1 MNETRFPHMVKCPEC
16 GRAVRAETAALMG
29 CGLLAAPHQGARDKQ
44 VDCRAACQDRL
55 SSDWQQC
62 RPMAG
67 TCPRLGEYLTME
79 TWDRP
84 SRSMESRTDRIRTEL
99 GNLYLAVTVD
109 ENGRPFE
116 VFGWIGKTGTF
127 GHGMTELACRLL
139 SLHLRRGTPI
149 EEIIEQCRGIRD
161 MTPTPNV
168 QNDGTVVW
176 NTGVGDA
183 IAQVLRQYS
192 EENPEDL

>member
-1 MNETRFPHMVKCPEC
+1 MNDTRERP
-16 GRAVRAETAALMG
+16 GRSL
-29 CGLLAAPHQGARDKQ
+29 
-44 VDCRAACQDRL
+44 
-55 SSDWQQC
+55 
-62 RPMAG
+62 
-67 TCPRLGEYLTME
+67 
-79 TWDRP
+79 P
-84 SRSMESRTDRIRTEL
+84 SRTEKIRSEL
-99 GNLYLAVTVD
+99 GNLYLAVTFD

-116 VFGWIGKTGTF
+116 LFDWIGKTGTF

-139 SLHLRRGTPI
+139 SLNLRHGTPI

-168 QNDGTVVW
+168 QDDGTVVW

-183 IAQVLRQYS
+183 IAQVLRKCS

>member
-1 MNETRFPHMVKCPEC
+1 
-16 GRAVRAETAALMG
+16 
-29 CGLLAAPHQGARDKQ
+29 
-44 VDCRAACQDRL
+44 
-55 SSDWQQC
+55 
-62 RPMAG
+62 
-67 TCPRLGEYLTME
+67 ME

-149 EEIIEQCRGIRD
+149 DGDHRAVPRHQGHDAHTERPERRD
-161 MTPTPNV
+161 GRV
-168 QNDGTVVW
+168 EH
-176 NTGVGDA
+176 
-183 IAQVLRQYS
+183 RRR
-192 EENPEDL
+192 

>member
-1 MNETRFPHMVKCPEC
+1 
-16 GRAVRAETAALMG
+16 
-29 CGLLAAPHQGARDKQ
+29 
-44 VDCRAACQDRL
+44 
-55 SSDWQQC
+55 
-62 RPMAG
+62 
-67 TCPRLGEYLTME
+67 ME

-149 EEIIEQCRGIRD
+149 DEIIEQCRGIRD
-161 MTPTPNV
+161 MAPTPNV
-168 QNDGTVVW
+168 QDDGTVVW

-192 EENPEDL
+192 EEDPEGL

>member
-1 MNETRFPHMVKCPEC
+1 MRTV
-16 GRAVRAETAALMG
+16 V
-29 CGLLAAPHQGARDKQ
+29 
-44 VDCRAACQDRL
+44 
-55 SSDWQQC
+55 
-62 RPMAG
+62 
-67 TCPRLGEYLTME
+67 
-79 TWDRP
+79 P
-84 SRSMESRTDRIRTEL
+84 SRCSAGS
-99 GNLYLAVTVD
+99 A
-109 ENGRPFE
+109 RPAR
-116 VFGWIGKTGTF
+116 F

-168 QNDGTVVW
+168 QDDGTVVW

-183 IAQVLRQYS
+183 IAQVLRKYS

>member
-1 MNETRFPHMVKCPEC
+1 MNDTRERP
-16 GRAVRAETAALMG
+16 GRSL
-29 CGLLAAPHQGARDKQ
+29 
-44 VDCRAACQDRL
+44 
-55 SSDWQQC
+55 
-62 RPMAG
+62 
-67 TCPRLGEYLTME
+67 
-79 TWDRP
+79 P
-84 SRSMESRTDRIRTEL
+84 SRTEKIHSEL
-99 GNLYLAVTVD
+99 GSLYLAVTVD

-139 SLHLRRGTPI
+139 SLHLRRGTPL
-149 EEIIEQCRGIRD
+149 EEVIEQCRGIRD
-161 MTPTPNV
+161 MTPTLNV

-192 EENPEDL
+192 EEDPEDL